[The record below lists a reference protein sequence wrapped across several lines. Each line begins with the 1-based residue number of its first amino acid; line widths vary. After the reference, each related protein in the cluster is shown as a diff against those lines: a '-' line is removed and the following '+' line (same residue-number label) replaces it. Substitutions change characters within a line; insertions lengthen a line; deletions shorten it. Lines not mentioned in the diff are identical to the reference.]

1 MYQHGVVYSNT
12 RELTNYR
19 NTHIWDDIDKQFE
32 YIQYSGLTEEK
43 ALLNESKESD
53 IIPKEKF
60 SLKLV
65 DVPKNIKLD
74 ALLYTSFFE
83 FNNLKRY
90 ITDIKSIDDFID
102 NYIDTLEITLK
113 VAKKDLTEISQEDQF
128 QAVRSLFMDIRDQLK
143 DLITP
148 FKGTRKFKPI
158 QMSSVFKNKELH
170 LEDNNPRL
178 TNNMKDYVK
187 NKNWYVY
194 DSVYGTEEEKN
205 FIEMFETIIPKLKEK
220 YTDIKLIRNE
230 RALPI
235 FDFKQGRRFE
245 PDFILLLKDKND
257 NGLNYQFFIEPKGSH
272 IQKFDQWKEDFLLQI
287 KGLFRDTPIEYDIN
301 RKYKLI
307 GLSFYSKQNEQKFKR
322 ELIDALSN
330 FQRNE
335 K

>member
-1 MYQHGVVYSNT
+1 M
-12 RELTNYR
+12 
-19 NTHIWDDIDKQFE
+19 
-32 YIQYSGLTEEK
+32 
-43 ALLNESKESD
+43 
-53 IIPKEKF
+53 
-60 SLKLV
+60 

-128 QAVRSLFMDIRDQLK
+128 QAVRSLFMDIRDRLK

-148 FKGTRKFKPI
+148 YKGTNEFKPKKI
-158 QMSSVFKNKELH
+158 NTVFEDKELH

-178 TNNMKDYVK
+178 KNNMKDYVR

-257 NGLNYQFFIEPKGSH
+257 NDLNYQFFIEPKGSH

-287 KGLFRDTPIEYDIN
+287 KRSFRDTLIEYDIN
-301 RKYKLI
+301 RKYRLV
-307 GLSFYSKQNEQKFKR
+307 GLSFYSKHNEQKFKR

-330 FQRNE
+330 SQRNE